1 MNKDFDIFEDINDD
15 NFEEFDKREKALRK
29 KEIIVNLVITFFM
42 LLIGIIVLIIC
53 IKVYN
58 VAHDFGSSLW
68 KDFYIEHNLE
78 EP

>member
-15 NFEEFDKREKALRK
+15 NLEEFDKREKALRK

-58 VAHDFGSSLW
+58 TAHDFGSSLW